1 VPSLALLRYGAV
13 TKFLKGK
20 GDCLKV
26 PWLIVVIIAS
36 FFANRSGLPLLPLPE
51 WLGYLTC
58 ALLAVLG
65 ISLLVLGV
73 KACPLRV
80 LGGRDR
86 SMLVTDGV
94 YSYVR
99 HPICLSCM
107 LLAFSAAIGFRSTVG
122 LTVAILALIIAYVH
136 TSFEERGL
144 ERRFGRAYCE
154 YKSRVGMF
162 VPKRKSTKT
171 PSE

>member
-1 VPSLALLRYGAV
+1 M
-13 TKFLKGK
+13 
-20 GDCLKV
+20 
-26 PWLIVVIIAS
+26 PWLVVVIIAS
-36 FFANRSGLPLLPLPE
+36 FFANNSGLPLLPLPE
-51 WLGYLTC
+51 WLSYLTC

-65 ISLLVLGV
+65 ISLLALGM

-107 LLAFSAAIGFRSTVG
+107 LLAFSAAIGFRSAVG
-122 LTVAILALIIAYVH
+122 LTIAILALIIAYVH
-136 TSFEERGL
+136 VSFEEREL

-154 YKSRVGMF
+154 YKSNVGMF
-162 VPKRKSTKT
+162 VPRRKNTKT
-171 PSE
+171 PE

>member
-1 VPSLALLRYGAV
+1 M
-13 TKFLKGK
+13 
-20 GDCLKV
+20 
-26 PWLIVVIIAS
+26 PWLIVVIIVS

-51 WLGYLTC
+51 WLSYLAC

-65 ISLLVLGV
+65 ISLLALGM

-86 SMLVTDGV
+86 SMLITKGV

-107 LLAFSAAIGFRSTVG
+107 LLAFSAAIGFRSSLG
-122 LTVAILALIIAYVH
+122 LTIAILALIIAYVH
-136 TSFEERGL
+136 ASFEEREL
-144 ERRFGRAYCE
+144 ERRFGRAYRE

-162 VPKRKSTKT
+162 VPKRKGTKT
-171 PSE
+171 TE

>member
-1 VPSLALLRYGAV
+1 M
-13 TKFLKGK
+13 
-20 GDCLKV
+20 
-26 PWLIVVIIAS
+26 PWLVVVIIAS
-36 FFANRSGLPLLPLPE
+36 FFANESGLPLLPLPE
-51 WLGYLTC
+51 WLSYLTA

-65 ISLLVLGV
+65 ISLLALGM

-86 SMLVTDGV
+86 SMLVTKGV

-107 LLAFSAAIGFRSTVG
+107 LLAFSAAIGFRSSVG
-122 LTVAILALIIAYVH
+122 LAIAILALIIAYVH
-136 TSFEERGL
+136 ASFEEREL
-144 ERRFGRAYCE
+144 ERRFGRAYRE

-171 PSE
+171 TE

>member
-1 VPSLALLRYGAV
+1 M
-13 TKFLKGK
+13 
-20 GDCLKV
+20 
-26 PWLIVVIIAS
+26 PWPIVVIIAS

-51 WLGYLTC
+51 CVSYLTC

-65 ISLLVLGV
+65 ICLLALGV

-86 SMLVTDGV
+86 SVLVTKGV

-99 HPICLSCM
+99 HPICLACI
-107 LLAFSAAIGFRSTVG
+107 LLAFSAAIGFKSAIG
-122 LTVAILALIIAYVH
+122 LITAILALIIAYVH
-136 TSFEERGL
+136 VSFEETEL

-154 YKSRVGMF
+154 YKSKVGML

-171 PSE
+171 PE

>member
-1 VPSLALLRYGAV
+1 
-13 TKFLKGK
+13 
-20 GDCLKV
+20 V

-36 FFANRSGLPLLPLPE
+36 YFAERSGLPLLPLPE
-51 WLGYLTC
+51 WLSYLTC

-65 ISLLVLGV
+65 ISLLVLGM
-73 KACPLRV
+73 KACPLRI
-80 LGGRDR
+80 LGGRDK
-86 SMLVTDGV
+86 SVLITKGI

-99 HPICLSCM
+99 HPICLSCI

-122 LTVAILALIIAYVH
+122 LTVAILALIMAYVH
-136 TSFEERGL
+136 ASFEERGL

-162 VPKRKSTKT
+162 VPKRRRNRTR
-171 PSE
+171 E

>member
-1 VPSLALLRYGAV
+1 M
-13 TKFLKGK
+13 
-20 GDCLKV
+20 
-26 PWLIVVIIAS
+26 PWLVVVIIAS
-36 FFANRSGLPLLPLPE
+36 FFANESGLPLLPLPE
-51 WLGYLTC
+51 WLSYLTA

-65 ISLLVLGV
+65 ISLLALGM

-86 SMLVTDGV
+86 SMLVTKGV

-107 LLAFSAAIGFRSTVG
+107 LLAFSAAIGFRSSVG
-122 LTVAILALIIAYVH
+122 LTIAILALIIAYVH
-136 TSFEERGL
+136 ASFEEREL
-144 ERRFGRAYCE
+144 ERRFGRAYRK

-171 PSE
+171 AE

>member
-1 VPSLALLRYGAV
+1 M
-13 TKFLKGK
+13 
-20 GDCLKV
+20 
-26 PWLIVVIIAS
+26 PWLVVVIIAS
-36 FFANRSGLPLLPLPE
+36 FFANESGLPLLPLPE
-51 WLGYLTC
+51 WLSYLTA

-65 ISLLVLGV
+65 ISLLALGM

-86 SMLVTDGV
+86 SMLVTKGV

-107 LLAFSAAIGFRSTVG
+107 LLAFSAAIGFRSSVG
-122 LTVAILALIIAYVH
+122 LTIAILALIIAYVH
-136 TSFEERGL
+136 ALFEEREL
-144 ERRFGRAYCE
+144 ERRFGRAYRE

-171 PSE
+171 LSE